1 MNVLRPVH
9 LRALFCAASLSVA
22 AVAPAAL
29 ASPAPAIAAFDAA
42 FAGVHDYSVTVT
54 AHELLGSNVQD
65 RVYHY
70 WFMRPDLA
78 KIEIVSGP
86 GAGGG
91 GVWAGGDRVS
101 GHQGGFLSHFH
112 LKVGLHDG
120 RATSLRGYTIPDG
133 LIQNE
138 VDKFRQI
145 KGTLSQSAGALVAG
159 APTDMIELQLAN
171 PSAYDG
177 VTRMDMYLSKAT
189 HMPLR
194 QVRYSGNQVV
204 AQETF
209 TELKVNTGLTQRDFP
224 Y

>member
-1 MNVLRPVH
+1 MFVLRPVY
-9 LRALFCAASLSVA
+9 LRALVCVASLSVA

-42 FAGVHDYSVTVT
+42 FASVHDYSVTVT
-54 AHELLGSNVQD
+54 AHEVSGSNVQD

-70 WFMRPDLA
+70 WFMRPSLA
-78 KIEIVSGP
+78 KIEIVSG
-86 GAGGG
+86 AGTGSG

-101 GHQGGFLSHFH
+101 GHQGGFLSRFH

-133 LIQNE
+133 LIQNV
-138 VDKFRQI
+138 VDKFRQL
-145 KGTLSQSAGALVAG
+145 KGALSQSGGPVVAG
-159 APTDMIELQLAN
+159 QSTDMVELQLAN
-171 PSAYDG
+171 PSAFDG
-177 VTRMDMYLSKAT
+177 VTRMDIYFSKST

-194 QVRYSGNQVV
+194 QARYSGNQVV